1 MNTKTDSHECP
12 FLSIPN
18 DMKPIIALIHR
29 AEHDCHVLFNA
40 RLERIGLTSKS
51 FLILGASYN
60 NTSFSQKDIAEAF
73 FIDRTT
79 MVNLIDELESRGL
92 VERVRHSED
101 RRQYRIILTGEG
113 ELLFKQAR
121 EIAYQVED
129 EYLGV
134 LSDKQKEDLRASL
147 LLVLN
152 DQNEKKNASKCGE
165 AQECWTEVKTKVK
178 NIKAKVKKAVTR
190 VGLKAPK

>member
-1 MNTKTDSHECP
+1 MNSKTDSPECP

-29 AEHDCHVLFNA
+29 AEHDCNVLFNA
-40 RLERIGLTSKS
+40 RLERIDLTSKS

-60 NTSFSQKDIAEAF
+60 NTTFSQKDIAEAF

-79 MVNLIDELESRGL
+79 MVNLVDELESRGL
-92 VERVRHSED
+92 VERIRHVED
-101 RRQYRIILTGEG
+101 RRQYRIILTSKG

-134 LSDKQKEDLRASL
+134 LSAKQKEDLRGSL

-152 DQNEKKNASKCGE
+152 HQNEKKNLQKCSDT
-165 AQECWTEVKTKVK
+165 QECWAGVKAKVK
-178 NIKAKVKKAVTR
+178 DIKAKVKKAV
-190 VGLKAPK
+190 VGASLKAPK

>member
-1 MNTKTDSHECP
+1 MNTKTDSHGCP

-29 AEHDCHVLFNA
+29 AERDCNVLFNA
-40 RLERIGLTSKS
+40 RLECINLTSKS

-60 NTSFSQKDIAEAF
+60 NTTFSQKDIAEAF

-79 MVNLIDELESRGL
+79 MVNLVDELESRGL

-101 RRQYRIILTGEG
+101 RRQYRIILTAEG
-113 ELLFKQAR
+113 EVLFQQAR
-121 EIAYQVED
+121 QMAYQVED
-129 EYLGV
+129 EYLSV
-134 LSDKQKEDLRASL
+134 LSDKQKEDLRGSL

-152 DQNEKKNASKCGE
+152 DQNEKKNTPESDDAG
-165 AQECWTEVKTKVK
+165 ACWVGVNTKVK
-178 NIKAKVKKAVTR
+178 DIKAKIKKQ
-190 VGLKAPK
+190 